1 MNRFDVVR
9 NGDSASQRRVPYLLI
24 VQSEL
29 LADFPTHVVVPLIR
43 QKGVGSTP
51 ASLLNPRFDI
61 ENETLVMFT
70 QQLAGLPKRY
80 LGKLVCNLEAQ
91 QNTIVRA
98 LDFLFDGI

>member
-9 NGDSASQRRVPYLLI
+9 NSDTASQRQMPYLLI
-24 VQSEL
+24 VQSDL
-29 LADFPTHVVVPLIR
+29 LADFPTRVVVPLIR
-43 QKGVGSTP
+43 QKGAGSAP

-70 QQLAGLPKRY
+70 QQIAGLPKRY

-91 QNTIVRA
+91 RNTIVRA